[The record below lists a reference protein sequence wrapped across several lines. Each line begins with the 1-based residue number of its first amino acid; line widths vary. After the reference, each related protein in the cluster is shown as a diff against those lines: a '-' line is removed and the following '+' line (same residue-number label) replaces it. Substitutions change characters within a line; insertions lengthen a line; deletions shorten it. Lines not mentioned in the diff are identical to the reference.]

1 MKVGL
6 LLSSMPSLWLW
17 PWEEVTEEVTELT
30 AEALL
35 LHPHLALKVS
45 GGPGLG
51 RCAAC
56 AQPGVMLSTLALQEF
71 AVMRR
76 PLSAGRQRAP
86 DLLL

>member
-1 MKVGL
+1 
-6 LLSSMPSLWLW
+6 MPSLWLW

-35 LHPHLALKVS
+35 LHPNLALKVS

-51 RCAAC
+51 RCTAC

-71 AVMRR
+71 AVMLRPGQR
-76 PLSAGRQRAP
+76 PLSAGRQRAL